1 MNGADI
7 DLGNNMGVT
16 ALLLAAK
23 YKHVE
28 SIEFLAARGADL
40 TKAVYIAET
49 DSYEAPH
56 HVALEY
62 QHLDA
67 LAVLVRFGADIC
79 MGVFGLRDA
88 VVHVIEKNLLESLR
102 FLVEEAGCPVN
113 ATRLDSGAIYQPAL
127 QAVAS
132 DRVEAFAILAKA
144 GADLDIVDDVADLAA
159 EHGIA
164 PPSLADV
171 AAARSPGILKLL
183 KEEYGREPAGLWR
196 VSGRGE
202 TPKLVPVDDAPPRG
216 EL

>member
-1 MNGADI
+1 M
-7 DLGNNMGVT
+7 
-16 ALLLAAK
+16 
-23 YKHVE
+23 
-28 SIEFLAARGADL
+28 
-40 TKAVYIAET
+40 
-49 DSYEAPH
+49 
-56 HVALEY
+56 
-62 QHLDA
+62 
-67 LAVLVRFGADIC
+67 
-79 MGVFGLRDA
+79 RDA
-88 VVHVIEKNLLESLR
+88 VVHMIEKNLLESLR

-144 GADLDIVDDVADLAA
+144 GADLDTVDDVADLAA

-183 KEEYGREPAGLWR
+183 KEEYGREPAGLWQ
-196 VSGRGE
+196 VSGRRGE